1 LIWLIQ
7 AEVEVEVE
15 VEIEVEIEIEIGRDA
30 PKGQWPLRP

>member
-15 VEIEVEIEIEIGRDA
+15 VEIEIEIEIEIGRDA

>member
-7 AEVEVEVE
+7 VDVEVEVE
-15 VEIEVEIEIEIGRDA
+15 VEIEIEIEMGRDA